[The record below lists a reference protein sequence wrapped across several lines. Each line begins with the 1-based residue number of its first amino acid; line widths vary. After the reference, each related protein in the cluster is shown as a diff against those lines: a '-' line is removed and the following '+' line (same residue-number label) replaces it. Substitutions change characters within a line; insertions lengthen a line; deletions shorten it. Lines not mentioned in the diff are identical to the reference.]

1 MHTELSRDLELNK
14 LKYDAQCK
22 RVLGEKVM
30 LAWIMKSVV
39 PEYAEM
45 DIAAIESC
53 IEGEPEISST
63 RVNPGE
69 TNTPRVRGSA
79 TEDKVPDEGVIY
91 YDIRFRAALPGE
103 EGTAG
108 IILNVEAQKAFRPGY
123 SIVTRGIYYCARML
137 SAQQGTEFVVP
148 RYDDIKKVVSIWICT
163 NAPGN
168 IGNAVTRF
176 QMGKE
181 DLVPGY
187 PDNEKEYDKL
197 SVVMICLNEKQDDHI
212 EITELLNTVF
222 SEEKTVE
229 EKKEILQDRF
239 HMEMEDGLGKELE
252 LMCNISDYIEERA
265 LLRGREEGRTEGTE
279 LERER
284 GIGILVK
291 ALLEAQMPKERIIE
305 QLMFNYKID
314 RETAKAYIKKNE

>member
-1 MHTELSRDLELNK
+1 
-14 LKYDAQCK
+14 
-22 RVLGEKVM
+22 
-30 LAWIMKSVV
+30 
-39 PEYAEM
+39 
-45 DIAAIESC
+45 
-53 IEGEPEISST
+53 
-63 RVNPGE
+63 
-69 TNTPRVRGSA
+69 
-79 TEDKVPDEGVIY
+79 
-91 YDIRFRAALPGE
+91 
-103 EGTAG
+103 
-108 IILNVEAQKAFRPGY
+108 
-123 SIVTRGIYYCARML
+123 
-137 SAQQGTEFVVP
+137 
-148 RYDDIKKVVSIWICT
+148 
-163 NAPGN
+163 
-168 IGNAVTRF
+168 
-176 QMGKE
+176 
-181 DLVPGY
+181 
-187 PDNEKEYDKL
+187 
-197 SVVMICLNEKQDDHI
+197 MICLNEKQDDHI